1 MIRLNYNLV
10 RVLVTSK
17 LSLPWTFNISL
28 ANPNLYH
35 LKYHTL
41 IITKFTIQL
50 SDWKIALLIKLLCPS
65 SSYIVNKSAE
75 LILVSINYPILGK
88 SKRKIKAPNYD
99 SRNEVISDNLKI
111 DNGHL
116 KKGRIQIA

>member
-1 MIRLNYNLV
+1 
-10 RVLVTSK
+10 
-17 LSLPWTFNISL
+17 
-28 ANPNLYH
+28 
-35 LKYHTL
+35 L

-65 SSYIVNKSAE
+65 SSYIVNKIAE

>member
-1 MIRLNYNLV
+1 MDI
-10 RVLVTSK
+10 
-17 LSLPWTFNISL
+17 NISP
-28 ANPNLYH
+28 ASPNLYH
-35 LKYHTL
+35 LRYHTL

-65 SSYIVNKSAE
+65 SSYIVNKIVE

-88 SKRKIKAPNYD
+88 SKRKIKVPNYD

-111 DNGHL
+111 DN
-116 KKGRIQIA
+116 